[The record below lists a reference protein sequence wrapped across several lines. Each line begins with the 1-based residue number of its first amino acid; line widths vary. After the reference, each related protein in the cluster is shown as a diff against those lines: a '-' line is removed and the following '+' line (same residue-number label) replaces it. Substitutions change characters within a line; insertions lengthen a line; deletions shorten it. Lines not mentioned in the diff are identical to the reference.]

1 MRLGIDE
8 AGRGPVIGPMI
19 VAGVVIDENEAR
31 ILKNY
36 GVKDSKKLSRK
47 EREKLIN
54 IITEFSESFIVT
66 KVWPEEIDIMNLN
79 YITYE
84 KVIQI
89 INAMSIFKPKI
100 ITVDRVGREEIVIET
115 IKQLGSVPN
124 VVFKADENYI
134 ECSAASIVAKV
145 FRDRIIDELKITYG
159 DFGSGYPSDPKTR
172 EWIKKIHSEKKEPP
186 NILRRSWK
194 ILQRIAP
201 DFYIEKRLK

>member
-19 VAGVVIDENEAR
+19 VAGVVVDKNEAK
-31 ILKNY
+31 ILKKY

-47 EREKLIN
+47 EREELIDV
-54 IITEFSESFIVT
+54 IIKFSESFIVT
-66 KVWPEEIDIMNLN
+66 KVWPNEIDANNLN

-89 INAMSIFKPKI
+89 IEAMSVFKPKI
-100 ITVDRVGREEIVIET
+100 ITVDKVGKEEIVVEK
-115 IKQLGSVPN
+115 IKQMGSIPN

-145 FRDRIIDELKITYG
+145 FRDRIIDELKVTYG
-159 DFGSGYPSDPKTR
+159 DFGSGYPSDPKTI
-172 EWIKKIHSEKKEPP
+172 EWIKKIYIEKKEPP

>member
-1 MRLGIDE
+1 MKLGIDE

-19 VAGVVIDENEAR
+19 VAGVVIDDDEAK
-31 ILKNY
+31 ILKSY

-54 IITEFSESFIVT
+54 IIAEFSESFIVT
-66 KVWPEEIDIMNLN
+66 KVWPEEIDVRNLN

-84 KVIQI
+84 YVIRI
-89 INAMSIFKPKI
+89 INAMSVFRPKI
-100 ITVDRVGREEIVIET
+100 ITVDRVGKEEMVIEK
-115 IKQLGSVPN
+115 IRQLGSVPN

-134 ECSAASIVAKV
+134 ECSAASIIAKV
-145 FRDRIIDELKITYG
+145 FRDRIIDKLKVAYG
-159 DFGSGYPSDPKTR
+159 DFGSGYPSDPKTI
-172 EWIKKIHSEKKEPP
+172 EWIKKIYSEEKEPP

-201 DFYIEKRLK
+201 NFYIEKRLK